1 MTPADS
7 KDISSRATMALI
19 GGIVGFAMWMLIDVV
34 PDVLTNPHVFV
45 TVTAA
50 VAGFSGVLLGIVGP
64 VPLRRALLGA
74 LMLAIPA
81 ALALGWAS
89 LRHDTLEG
97 FGDDGLALLAW
108 IVILFVGTPFMAV
121 RLITPDRWRYYG
133 DLFDFSWSVVVR
145 YSAAWLFAGVFWGI
159 LLLSNAL
166 FEIVDISIIEDLL
179 EIDPVPHVLT
189 GAVLGLALTVVYE
202 MREYLSPFMVL
213 RLLRILVPVM
223 VVVVG
228 VFALALPFRDMNN
241 LFGGLSPSATLLV
254 VAIGGITLVSVAV
267 DRSDDRA
274 VALPFMRL
282 ATEAL
287 AILLVVLAGLAV
299 YAIWLRV
306 DQHGWT
312 PERLAAA
319 IAAGIV
325 STYAIVYALAVA
337 RQGGWMQH
345 VRDANVWVA
354 LGVIGVAF
362 LWLTPVL
369 NPERIAT
376 NSQVARYLDGDVSA
390 EEAAVW
396 EMAHDWGRAGQAGL
410 ARLDALEG
418 EAHADI
424 RKVIDLAG
432 QTERR
437 HVFERR
443 AGDKE
448 REVKVAELLANLTVV
463 GGGAGLSA
471 DMLAILP
478 DFRLDDWARVCS
490 QASEPGCVVV
500 IDDFGGKE
508 GDEGVLF
515 LPRRGAHYDAINL
528 RFEDGR
534 LIAGGFL
541 RNQSRD
547 GVANVTADDVARI
560 AAGDFEI
567 APSSRKSLWLDD
579 QEINPDN

>member
-19 GGIVGFAMWMLIDVV
+19 GGIVGFAMWMLIEVV

-64 VPLRRALLGA
+64 VPLRRAVPGA
-74 LMLAIPA
+74 LGLAIPA

-89 LRHDTLEG
+89 LRHETLEG

-108 IVILFVGTPFMAV
+108 AVILFVGTPFMAV
-121 RLITPDRWRYYG
+121 RLIHPDRWRTYG

-159 LLLSNAL
+159 LLVSNAL
-166 FEIVDISIIEDLL
+166 FEIVAITIIEDLL
-179 EIDPVPHVLT
+179 DIDPIPHVLT

-213 RLLRILVPVM
+213 RLMRILVPVM

-228 VFALALPFRDMNN
+228 VFAFALPFRDMNN

-254 VAIGGITLVSVAV
+254 VAIGSITLVSVAV

-274 VALPFMRL
+274 VALRFMRL

-325 STYAIVYALAVA
+325 AAYAVVYALAVV
-337 RQGGWMQH
+337 RRGGWMQR
-345 VRDANVWVA
+345 VRDANVWGA
-354 LGVIGVAF
+354 LGVIGLAF

-376 NSQVARYLDGDVSA
+376 NSQVARYLGGRVSA
-390 EEAAVW
+390 EDAAIW

-410 ARLDALEG
+410 ARLAALEG

-424 RKVIDLAG
+424 RKAIDLAG
-432 QTERR
+432 ETDRR
-437 HVFERR
+437 HVFQRR
-443 AGDKE
+443 AGDKA
-448 REVKVAELLANLTVV
+448 REIKVADLLANLTVV
-463 GGGAGLSA
+463 GSGAELTAEALS
-471 DMLAILP
+471 ILP
-478 DFRLDDWARVCS
+478 DFRLDDWGQVCTR
-490 QASEPGCVVV
+490 ASDPGCVVV
-500 IDDFGGKE
+500 IGDFGGAGGAE
-508 GDEGVLF
+508 GILF
-515 LPRRGAHYDAINL
+515 LPRRGVHYDAIQL
-528 RFEDGR
+528 RFEEGR
-534 LIAGGFL
+534 LIAGAFL
-541 RNQSRD
+541 RNQGRN
-547 GVANVTADDVARI
+547 GVAEISADDVARI
-560 AAGDFEI
+560 KTGDFEI

-579 QEINPDN
+579 LEISPDN